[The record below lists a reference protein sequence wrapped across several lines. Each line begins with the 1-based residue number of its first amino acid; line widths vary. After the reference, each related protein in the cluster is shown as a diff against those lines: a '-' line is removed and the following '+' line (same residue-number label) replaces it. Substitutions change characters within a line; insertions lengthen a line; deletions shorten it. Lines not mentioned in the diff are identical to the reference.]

1 MWKSRSPLAAA
12 TTGGTACLRAWLVA
26 LCGTGWFGLAQAVGL
41 GDAETSSRL
50 GQLLHARI
58 AVQANVDEEISA
70 DCIRLEGPRRD
81 AGEDL
86 PWLRTGR
93 LRLESRNGKP
103 LIIVSSVDT
112 ISSPILMFAIRV
124 DCGTALRREYTLLM
138 NPAEAMEAP
147 ASKSSPT
154 VDAPPPAGSG
164 TLRTTQGETLQSIA
178 SSLFPSDR
186 GLQARYI
193 TMLRQQNPG
202 KLNAFHNQAP
212 LPPGTELS
220 APEIGAVMNSAAP
233 PPAQAPAERPASQAT
248 TGNERKTA
256 PRPVAA
262 RPAPRS
268 QPRLVLGRG
277 DSTLQ
282 MATQLEGRKEL
293 SEAERERLR
302 VELQL
307 IATLDE
313 KIATQLEL
321 SEKLRQLEA
330 LQTRLQSDVQALES
344 KLHAQQSTLAPAV
357 GASLAL
363 TTSAPQESPA
373 LSPPPAVAVQPKVA
387 AKKPTAGDA
396 YPWWMIAALASAA
409 VGALLLI
416 WFKRR
421 TRTDKDE
428 ASTDVAPQAS
438 QGHVGEAASDNLFEP
453 LSEDDIWPD
462 LAPGKSPAA
471 RPDLSD
477 LPSLSEHGPASV
489 LHIVEDVE
497 EHDSAVELAE
507 IMLSFGRVQGAA
519 QTLADYIRANPLQAV
534 KPWVKLL
541 EVYKAGNMR
550 AEFEA
555 LTLQLNKTFNVKPVA
570 WDDFEVAMRAPES
583 LEHLP
588 HVQERLCR
596 VWGTRECQAW
606 LHQLLRDNRQGTRQ
620 GFPLAI
626 VDEILLLLAI
636 LEASLGPYRP
646 DQDPELDAPPT
657 AHPATVAT
665 TGTRPTE
672 TTLTRNTTT
681 TLPDLELGTETADL
695 TRTLHINLDD
705 LPDSDDTRTSLEPRR
720 LDLD

>member
-1 MWKSRSPLAAA
+1 M
-12 TTGGTACLRAWLVA
+12 A
-26 LCGTGWFGLAQAVGL
+26 LCGTSWFGLAQAVGL

-103 LIIVSSVDT
+103 VIIVSSVDT

-124 DCGTALRREYTLLM
+124 DCGTALRREYTLLL
-138 NPAEAMEAP
+138 NPAEVVDTP
-147 ASKSSPT
+147 ASRPSAPIETPPSPN
-154 VDAPPPAGSG
+154 AG

-178 SSLFPSDR
+178 GSLFPNDR

-202 KLNAFHNQAP
+202 KLNTFQNHTP
-212 LPPGTELS
+212 LPPNTELA
-220 APEIGAVMNSAAP
+220 APEIGAVMNSAAT
-233 PPAQAPAERPASQAT
+233 PAAQTLAPRPVQASSLERKNTPRPVAERPA
-248 TGNERKTA
+248 
-256 PRPVAA
+256 PRP
-262 RPAPRS
+262 

-277 DSTLQ
+277 DSSLQ

-293 SEAERERLR
+293 SEVERERLR
-302 VELQL
+302 TELQL

-344 KLHAQQSTLAPAV
+344 KLQAQQSALVPAADSTLA
-357 GASLAL
+357 
-363 TTSAPQESPA
+363 TSASVAGSAPA
-373 LSPPPAVAVQPKVA
+373 ASTAPTIAITPKVIA
-387 AKKPTAGDA
+387 QKPGLESAF
-396 YPWWMIAALASAA
+396 PWWVITALASAI
-409 VGALLLI
+409 VGALVLVWLK
-416 WFKRR
+416 WR
-421 TRTDKDE
+421 TRTGTDNT
-428 ASTDVAPQAS
+428 ASNLSPQPESAQAS
-438 QGHVGEAASDNLFEP
+438 ETAADNLFEP

-462 LAPGKSPAA
+462 LAPGKSPAT
-471 RPDLSD
+471 RPELAD

-541 EVYKAGNMR
+541 EVYKAGDMR

-570 WDDFEVAMRAPES
+570 WDDFEIAMRAPES
-583 LEHLP
+583 LEHIP

-646 DQDPELDAPPT
+646 EHDPEQETPLT
-657 AHPATVAT
+657 ALPATVAT
-665 TGTRPTE
+665 TTTRLTE
-672 TTLTRNTTT
+672 TTLTRNASPTF
-681 TLPDLELGTETADL
+681 PDLELGTETADL

-705 LPDSDDTRTSLEPRR
+705 LPDSDDTRTSMEPRR